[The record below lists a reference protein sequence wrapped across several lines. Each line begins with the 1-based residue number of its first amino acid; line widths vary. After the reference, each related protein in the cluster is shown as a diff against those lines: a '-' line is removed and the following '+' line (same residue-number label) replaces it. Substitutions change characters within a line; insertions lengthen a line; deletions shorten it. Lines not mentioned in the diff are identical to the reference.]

1 MFKKGVKL
9 WKDTK
14 KIIPGGSM
22 LYSKRAENFLPEI
35 WPSYYKKAKGCY
47 IWTLEN
53 KKLLDFSLMGCGTN
67 TLGYSVNKIDNAVI
81 QRIKKSNMSSLNC
94 TEEVL
99 LAKKLIK
106 IHPWA
111 EQVKFARTGGEANA
125 IAIRIARSINP
136 LRQNI
141 GVCGYGGWHDWYL
154 AANLKN
160 KSNLNNHLFKNLEA
174 IGVNKKLENT
184 SFVFKYNNIDSV
196 KKLIKNKK
204 IGIILMEV
212 QRYEKPKKN
221 FLKEIRKLCD
231 KHKIILIFDECTTGF
246 RETYGG
252 LHKKY
257 KVYPDI
263 AMFGKAIGNG
273 YAINAI
279 IGKKKFMKGA
289 EKSFISSTFW
299 TEAVGPTAAL
309 ETIEEIKRIKS
320 WKKISKAGKYIKKN
334 WLKLSVKYNLNLK
347 ITGLD
352 SIPRF
357 EMEKNFEIYKTFIT
371 KKLIEK
377 NILSSNYIYLST
389 AHNKKVIDKYLME
402 LEKIF
407 KTISKTS
414 LKNIYKQVK
423 KNLPFHV
430 YKK

>member
-1 MFKKGVKL
+1 
-9 WKDTK
+9 
-14 KIIPGGSM
+14 M
-22 LYSKRAENFLPEI
+22 LYSKRAENFLPGI

-53 KKLLDFSLMGCGTN
+53 KKLLDLSLMGCGTN
-67 TLGYSVNKIDNAVI
+67 TLGYSVKKIDNSVI
-81 QRIKKSNMSSLNC
+81 RRIKNSNMSSLNC
-94 TEEVL
+94 TEEVF
-99 LAKKLIK
+99 LAKKLIQ

-125 IAIRIARSINP
+125 IAIRIARAIQP
-136 LRQNI
+136 KRQNVGI
-141 GVCGYGGWHDWYL
+141 CGYGGWHDWYL

-160 KSNLNNHLFKNLEA
+160 KSSLNNHLFKNLEA
-174 IGVNKKLENT
+174 TGVNKNLENT
-184 SFVFKYNNIDSV
+184 SFVFKYNNIESV
-196 KKLIKNKK
+196 KKLIKDKK

-212 QRYEKPKKN
+212 QRNEKPEKN
-221 FLKEIRKLCD
+221 FLGEVRKLCN
-231 KHKIILIFDECTTGF
+231 KHKITLIFDECTTGF

-263 AMFGKAIGNG
+263 AMFGKAMGNG

-279 IGKKKFMKGA
+279 IGKKKIMKGA
-289 EKSFISSTFW
+289 EKTFISSTFW
-299 TEAVGPTAAL
+299 TEAVGSTAAL
-309 ETIEEIKRIKS
+309 QTIEEIRRLQS
-320 WKKISKAGKYIKKN
+320 WKKITTLGKYIKKN
-334 WLKLSVKYNLNLK
+334 WLKLSNKYNLDLK

-357 EMEKNFEIYKTFIT
+357 EMKKNFEVYKTFIT

-389 AHNKKVIDKYLME
+389 AHNKKIIDQYLIE

-407 KTISKTS
+407 KIISKTNY
-414 LKNIYKQVK
+414 KIIYKQVQ
-423 KNLPFHV
+423 KNLPSYV